1 VDRREGLADEP
12 FSWAARADGTVIIS
26 YRSAP
31 VTALRGQR
39 AARFLDRV
47 AAVDAGGA
55 QQLMARAT
63 GNFKRGNERHA
74 GRG

>member
-1 VDRREGLADEP
+1 VDDADRPAGEP
-12 FSWAARADGTVIIS
+12 FSWMARADGTVIIS

-47 AAVDAGGA
+47 VGIDPAGA
-55 QQLMARAT
+55 QQLMARVT
-63 GNFKRGNERHA
+63 GNFRRCDERRA
-74 GRG
+74 TR